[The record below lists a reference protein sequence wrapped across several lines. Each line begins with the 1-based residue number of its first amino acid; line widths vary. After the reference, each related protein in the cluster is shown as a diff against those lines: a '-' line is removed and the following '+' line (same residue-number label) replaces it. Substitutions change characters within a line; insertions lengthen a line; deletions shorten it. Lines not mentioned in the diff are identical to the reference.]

1 VFATSLLFLGFG
13 RLGSYVMLR
22 RYESSCTTTF
32 SSSPT
37 HDCHHLNTN
46 NTTDTSASIIH
57 HPSSSIQHPA
67 SSILHPA
74 SSIQHSSNPS
84 TMTATSVFTAI
95 AGVLALVGAYFYFFG
110 IDPQTK
116 RQLELQ
122 ALKTMGE
129 VTLPWHSCG
138 TLTDCRRTNCPTWP
152 RVRTCHVPS
161 PISTTINTSQTRSTE
176 SRPRTK
182 RTSSNSR
189 RPSATPSVASRKTQL
204 VKSLVR
210 KATSLQVP

>member
-1 VFATSLLFLGFG
+1 MKAPVPPLSPQA
-13 RLGSYVMLR
+13 RH
-22 RYESSCTTTF
+22 TTAII
-32 SSSPT
+32 PT
-37 HDCHHLNTN
+37 P
-46 NTTDTSASIIH
+46 TTPQTPQHPSSIIQY
-57 HPSSSIQHPA
+57 PASSIQHPA
-67 SSILHPA
+67 SSIQHPA

>member
-57 HPSSSIQHPA
+57 HPS
-67 SSILHPA
+67 